1 MDDFNSSLFS
11 PFFSASSRTDVAD
24 SPKTRNLLP
33 GKKRTKDLSAVAEQK
48 SPTRVS
54 QFDYLPGLIDS
65 VNGVA
70 DDEASLRLISL
81 PSLELPAN
89 GVAGD
94 EASLRLCFLLL
105 LELLME
111 SPAV

>member
-11 PFFSASSRTDVAD
+11 PFFSASSRTDVSD

-65 VNGVA
+65 
-70 DDEASLRLISL
+70 STLIS
-81 PSLELPAN
+81 STFRRRNYRDKTYDFA
-89 GVAGD
+89 
-94 EASLRLCFLLL
+94 
-105 LELLME
+105 
-111 SPAV
+111 